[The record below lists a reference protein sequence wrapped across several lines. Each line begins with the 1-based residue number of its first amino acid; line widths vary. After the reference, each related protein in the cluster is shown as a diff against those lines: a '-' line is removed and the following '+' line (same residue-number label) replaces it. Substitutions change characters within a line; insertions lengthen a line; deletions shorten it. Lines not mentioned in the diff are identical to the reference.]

1 MISNMK
7 YFQMESNPPSLVTP
21 TSKTNSYNNKLHQST
36 KGLSLQGGSGSHD
49 HIKDITN
56 KTDQDVNRQVND
68 MEGDESTH
76 PLFIHGMCR
85 WTSCELGGFKTIESF
100 REHLSRDHILDER
113 STAQTRVQVCLLKIN
128 LRHTFYDFFLSRYLR
143 VDSFDMF
150 SLVRYR

>member
-1 MISNMK
+1 MK
-7 YFQMESNPPSLVTP
+7 CFQMESNSPSLVTP

-56 KTDQDVNRQVND
+56 KTDQDVNRKVND

-128 LRHTFYDFFLSRYLR
+128 LRHTFNNFFLSRYLR
-143 VDSFDMF
+143 VDSFDML

>member
-1 MISNMK
+1 MILNMK

-49 HIKDITN
+49 HIKGITN
-56 KTDQDVNRQVND
+56 KTDQDVNRKVND

-128 LRHTFYDFFLSRYLR
+128 LRHTFNNFFLLKNSKSR
-143 VDSFDMF
+143 FI
-150 SLVRYR
+150 

>member
-1 MISNMK
+1 MIFNMK
-7 YFQMESNPPSLVTP
+7 YFQMESNSPSLVTP

-36 KGLSLQGGSGSHD
+36 KGLSPQGGSGSHE

-56 KTDQDVNRQVND
+56 KTDQDVNRKVND

-128 LRHTFYDFFLSRYLR
+128 LRHTFYDLNSI
-143 VDSFDMF
+143 
-150 SLVRYR
+150 

>member
-1 MISNMK
+1 MK
-7 YFQMESNPPSLVTP
+7 YFQMESNSPSLVTP

-56 KTDQDVNRQVND
+56 KTDQDVNLKIND

-85 WTSCELGGFKTIESF
+85 WTSCELVGFKTIESF

>member
-1 MISNMK
+1 MK
-7 YFQMESNPPSLVTP
+7 FFQMESKSPSLVTP
-21 TSKTNSYNNKLHQST
+21 TSKSSSYNNKLHQST
-36 KGLSLQGGSGSHD
+36 KGLSRQGGSGSHD

-56 KTDQDVNRQVND
+56 KTGQDVTCKVND

-128 LRHTFYDFFLSRYLR
+128 LRHTFNNFF
-143 VDSFDMF
+143 
-150 SLVRYR
+150 